1 MESLLRLFQDN
12 PALGQGFLGGV
23 VGAIV
28 VNFVTWRWTI
38 SRRKHED

>member
-1 MESLLRLFQDN
+1 MVLSFFRDN
-12 PALGQGFLGGV
+12 PTFGPGFLGGV
-23 VGAIV
+23 LGAIV

>member
-1 MESLLRLFQDN
+1 LESLLRLLQDN
-12 PALGQGFLGGV
+12 PSFMQGFLGGV